1 MFMIRAIRCFMF
13 EILMFKIMHD
23 GINARHRT
31 LFVNGKD
38 IRELCKLALEKIY
51 LLCCCIKLNNMFMF
65 L

>member
-1 MFMIRAIRCFMF
+1 MF